1 MIMRVNLLLSTVLLS
16 IQSLMAQPAQIILIR
31 HGEKPEDPE
40 AVHLSKAGEKR
51 AKELAPFLTT
61 DPELTKHG
69 LPVALYATRTTKHG
83 HGQRTQETIAPLAR
97 QLHIPVEAPFLSEEY
112 AALAKSIL
120 SNSKYHGKT
129 VLICW
134 THEFIPQLT
143 AALGVEPQPP
153 KWKDSVYDRV
163 YLISYH
169 QGHATLTDL
178 PQNFSGAEHS
188 GKKKHQ

>member
-1 MIMRVNLLLSTVLLS
+1 MMMRTSLLAVTFLLAA
-16 IQSLMAQPAQIILIR
+16 QGMMAQPAQIILIR

-97 QLHIPVEAPFLSEEY
+97 QLHMPVESPYLSEEY
-112 AALAKSIL
+112 AELAKSIL
-120 SNSKYHGKT
+120 SNSKFHGKT

-134 THEFIPQLT
+134 THEFIPQLA
-143 AALGVEPQPP
+143 AALGVQPQPP

-169 QGHATLTDL
+169 QGHATLSDL
-178 PQNFSGAEHS
+178 PQNFSADHG